1 MLNQS
6 HYPKPIQRGGR
17 ELAAR
22 TEIRFWYRGDLALTG
37 VPVQKTVLRWLRDQG
52 ATGTKEGCGEGDCGA
67 CTVVVGTLDPTAP
80 QGLRLRA
87 VNSCLLFVPAL
98 DGRALFTVEDVASGP
113 DLHPVQR
120 ALVDLHAS
128 QCGFCTPGFTMSLWA
143 DYQDRTTA
151 PDRAHTEAVLSGNLC
166 RCTGYRPLVD
176 AAQAAWSHPVVKFDR
191 APVAAALATVA
202 ALPPLE
208 YSHGGRSW
216 SAPTTLD
223 ALAAAAEQRPQAR
236 LIAGATDLALRV
248 TKGLQDLGDL
258 VSVSQVAE
266 LKQVYEE
273 DDTLVI
279 GAGVDLATAFAA
291 LGARH
296 PSFEDLGRWFASTP
310 VKNAGTLGGNVAN
323 GSPIGD
329 SMPALL
335 ALGTEVVLRQGTR
348 TRVVPL
354 DDFYLGYQKTAR
366 EPGEVLTALRVPPT
380 PAGTVFRTWKVS
392 KRRDQDISAV
402 CAAFQLVFE
411 GTTVVQARVAYG
423 GMAAVPARAHGVEAA
438 LEGRAFDEAALG
450 RARAAVAADFA
461 PLTDGRATAGYRLAV
476 AANLLTRLHAEV
488 GGPR

>member
-1 MLNQS
+1 V
-6 HYPKPIQRGGR
+6 
-17 ELAAR
+17 LASR
-22 TEIRFWYRGDLALTG
+22 TEIRFWYRGALVALTG

-67 CTVVVGTLDPTAP
+67 CTVVVGTLDPGAP
-80 QGLRLRA
+80 QGLALRA

-143 DYQDRTTA
+143 DYQDRATA

-166 RCTGYRPLVD
+166 RCTGYRPLID

-202 ALPPLE
+202 ALPALE
-208 YSHGGRSW
+208 YAHGGRSW

-236 LIAGATDLALRV
+236 LIAGATDLALKV

-266 LKQVYEE
+266 LKRVYEE
-273 DDTLVI
+273 DGTLVI
-279 GAGVDLATAFAA
+279 GAGVDLATAFEA
-291 LGARH
+291 LGPRNPAL
-296 PSFEDLGRWFASTP
+296 EDLGRWFASTP
-310 VKNAGTLGGNVAN
+310 VKNAGTLGGNVMN

-335 ALGTEVVLRQGTR
+335 VLGTVLELRLGGETR
-348 TRVVPL
+348 RLPL
-354 DDFYLGYQKTAR
+354 DEFYLGYQKTAR
-366 EPGEVLTALRVPPT
+366 RPGEILVALEVPVPTASTL
-380 PAGTVFRTWKVS
+380 FRTWKVS

-402 CAAFQLVFE
+402 CGAFALSFTA
-411 GTTVVQARVAYG
+411 GTVTAARVAFG
-423 GMAAVPARAHGVEAA
+423 GMAAVPARAPRTEEALAGRPFDVEA
-438 LEGRAFDEAALG
+438 LEAARQSLG
-450 RARAAVAADFA
+450 QDFA
-461 PLTDGRATAGYRLAV
+461 PLTDGRATADYRRRV
-476 AANLLTRLHAEV
+476 AANLLTRLHGEAQEV
-488 GGPR
+488 PQ